1 MKITLPKA
9 VTIVK
14 WRSVALAA
22 SILCSILELANIQT
36 AEKSGY
42 IAATSQQEIE
52 LAKLSLSIATDA
64 RILSSKANNDQ
75 SKNQYREIYI
85 KSICKIEGLVSQGLG
100 ASSKQ
105 DSEAKSCT
113 TYQNRSITEI
123 ASIENE
129 LANSI
134 DEWDK
139 GTAIAATKQS
149 QHTSA
154 ALQLNYFATILLLLF
169 LALDLFDTYGPSRDQ
184 QDSTK

>member
-52 LAKLSLSIATDA
+52 LAKLSLTIATDA
-64 RILSSKANNDQ
+64 RILSSKADNDQ
-75 SKNQYREIYI
+75 SKNQYRQIYI
-85 KSICKIEGLVSQGLG
+85 KSICKIEKLVSQGLR

-105 DSEAKSCT
+105 TSEAKSCAAEENT
-113 TYQNRSITEI
+113 SITEI
-123 ASIENE
+123 AINESE

-134 DEWDK
+134 DEWEKD
-139 GTAIAATKQS
+139 TTIAASKQS
-149 QHTSA
+149 EHTSA
-154 ALQLNYFATILLLLF
+154 ALQLNYLATILLLLF
-169 LALDLFDTYGPSRDQ
+169 LALDLFDTYGPTRDEQ
-184 QDSTK
+184 A

>member
-52 LAKLSLSIATDA
+52 LAKLSLTIATDA
-64 RILSSKANNDQ
+64 RLLSSKADNDQ
-75 SKNQYREIYI
+75 SKNQYRRIYI
-85 KSICKIEGLVSQGLG
+85 KSICKIEQLVSQGLG

-105 DSEAKSCT
+105 ASEAKSCKADENT
-113 TYQNRSITEI
+113 SIADI
-123 ASIENE
+123 AINESE

-134 DEWDK
+134 DEWEKD
-139 GTAIAATKQS
+139 TTIAATKQS
-149 QHTSA
+149 EHTSA
-154 ALQLNYFATILLLLF
+154 ALQLNYLATILLLLF
-169 LALDLFDTYGPSRDQ
+169 LALDLFDTYGPARDEQ
-184 QDSTK
+184 A

>member
-52 LAKLSLSIATDA
+52 LAKLSLTIATDA
-64 RILSSKANNDQ
+64 RLLSSKADNEQ
-75 SKNQYREIYI
+75 SKNQYRQIYI
-85 KSICKIEGLVSQGLG
+85 KSVCKIEKLVSQGLR

-105 DSEAKSCT
+105 ASEAKSCT
-113 TYQNRSITEI
+113 AEGNTSITEI
-123 ASIENE
+123 AINE
-129 LANSI
+129 SGLANSI
-134 DEWDK
+134 DEWEKD
-139 GTAIAATKQS
+139 TTIAATKQS
-149 QHTSA
+149 EHTSA
-154 ALQLNYFATILLLLF
+154 ALQLNYLATILLLLF
-169 LALDLFDTYGPSRDQ
+169 LALDLFDTYGPARDEQ
-184 QDSTK
+184 A

>member
-14 WRSVALAA
+14 WRSLALAA

-52 LAKLSLSIATDA
+52 LAKLSLTIATDA
-64 RILSSKANNDQ
+64 RLLSSKAENDQ
-75 SKNQYREIYI
+75 SKNQYRQIYI
-85 KSICKIEGLVSQGLG
+85 KSICKIEQLVSQGLR

-105 DSEAKSCT
+105 ASEAKSCKADENT
-113 TYQNRSITEI
+113 SIADIVINE
-123 ASIENE
+123 SE

-134 DEWDK
+134 DEWEK
-139 GTAIAATKQS
+139 GTMIAATKQS
-149 QHTSA
+149 EHTSA

-169 LALDLFDTYGPSRDQ
+169 LALDLFDTYGPSRNQKD
-184 QDSTK
+184 

>member
-52 LAKLSLSIATDA
+52 LAKLSLTIATDA
-64 RILSSKANNDQ
+64 RLLSSKADNDQ
-75 SKNQYREIYI
+75 SKNQYHQIYF
-85 KSICKIEGLVSQGLG
+85 KSICKIEQLVSQGLRT
-100 ASSKQ
+100 SKQ
-105 DSEAKSCT
+105 TSEAKSCT
-113 TYQNRSITEI
+113 ADENTSITEI
-123 ASIENE
+123 AINESE

-134 DEWDK
+134 DEWEKD
-139 GTAIAATKQS
+139 TTIAATKQS
-149 QHTSA
+149 EHTSA
-154 ALQLNYFATILLLLF
+154 ALQLNYLATILLLLF
-169 LALDLFDTYGPSRDQ
+169 LALDLFDTYGPTRDEQ
-184 QDSTK
+184 A